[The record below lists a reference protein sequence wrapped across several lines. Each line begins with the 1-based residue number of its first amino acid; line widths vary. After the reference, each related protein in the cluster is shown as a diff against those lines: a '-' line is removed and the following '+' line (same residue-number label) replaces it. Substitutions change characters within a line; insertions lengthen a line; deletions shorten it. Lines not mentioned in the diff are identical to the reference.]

1 MHVMYNE
8 LRLELYVQIS
18 IIVSKH
24 FLQINIMLFTIIWKN
39 IKKLK

>member
-8 LRLELYVQIS
+8 LRLESYVIL

-24 FLQINIMLFTIIWKN
+24 FLQINIMLFWKN